1 MNSLTNKQIRELMTE
16 FCPSPGFVLKLT
28 RAEFEELVEDAID
41 IDISEQTESNGK
53 RLKALL
59 KSSTDEQVES
69 LVEVLRSL

>member
-1 MNSLTNKQIRELMTE
+1 MNRLTNKQIRELMKE
-16 FCPSPGFVLKLT
+16 FSPNPGYVLKLS
-28 RAEFEELVEDAID
+28 RAQFEELVEDAVD
-41 IDISEQTESNGK
+41 VDISENEASNGK

>member
-1 MNSLTNKQIRELMTE
+1 MKE
-16 FCPSPGFVLKLT
+16 FSPNPGYVLKLS
-28 RAEFEELVEDAID
+28 RAQFEELVEDAVD
-41 IDISEQTESNGK
+41 VDISENEASNGK